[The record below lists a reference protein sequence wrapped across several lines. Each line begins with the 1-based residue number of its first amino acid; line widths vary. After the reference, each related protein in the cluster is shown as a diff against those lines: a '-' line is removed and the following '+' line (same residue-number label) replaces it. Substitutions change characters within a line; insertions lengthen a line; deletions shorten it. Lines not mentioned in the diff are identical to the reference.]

1 MKRLLTMFIVA
12 LAVVAQANAA
22 PADGYVYTSG
32 GRYKVLSDNLI
43 ANGDF
48 SAGLDG
54 WVTESGEPV
63 ARTCLRWWQ
72 VAPTAKTASW

>member
-54 WVTESGEPV
+54 WVTESG
-63 ARTCLRWWQ
+63 
-72 VAPTAKTASW
+72 